1 MRSPGAATAILH
13 LHTGNGVKGSI
24 TIGATADRLFVLLT
38 EVKGDV
44 WAINLEQ

>member
-13 LHTGNGVKGSI
+13 LHTGNGVKGS
-24 TIGATADRLFVLLT
+24 TKIGATADRLFVLLT
-38 EVKGDV
+38 ELKADV